1 MMTTSA
7 RNFLTRQNLFRI
19 GLLVLALVLLA
30 IEVVNMLP
38 QALALWH
45 PYDYWQY
52 TQMGRAVL
60 QGRDPLGPGRY
71 YPLPTILW
79 VFVPLS
85 LAPDWFRIIWVI
97 APFVFMLVLFRRE
110 GLWLL
115 FFVPFWMNIADG
127 MLDGWLLIPMAW
139 LLADRPV
146 LAGLG
151 AVMLLAKPQLAA
163 LTVVYMVLRWLV
175 ERDWKNLI
183 AFAGGLIVFV
193 TPAFILDSTWPLRLL
208 QVLPLRAS
216 ETISILPRLTSSV
229 WSWWSLG
236 DGGKLVSLA
245 LLIVAGVIFWRA
257 FRRKENRAASFQSL
271 NLLLIPV
278 LFASN
283 SIVLA
288 PALRN
293 RKQIVVV
300 VLISLA
306 AYLLDNI
313 AGGFGGGY
321 VLIPLAVLY
330 FQKLSGQPAINR
342 EFTP

>member
-1 MMTTSA
+1 MTESA
-7 RNFLTRQNLFRI
+7 RSFLTRQNLFRVS
-19 GLLVLALVLLA
+19 LLVLALVLLA
-30 IEVVNMLP
+30 VEVVNMLP
-38 QALALWH
+38 RALELWH

-79 VFVPLS
+79 IFVPLS
-85 LAPDWFRIIWVI
+85 LAPDWFRMIWVI
-97 APFVFMLVLFRRE
+97 VPFVFMLVLFRRE

-151 AVMLLAKPQLAA
+151 AVALLAKPQLAA

-175 ERDWKNLI
+175 ERNWKNLT
-183 AFAGGLIVFV
+183 AFAGGLTIFV
-193 TPAFILDSTWPLRLL
+193 APAFILDPTWPLRLL

-216 ETISILPRLTSSV
+216 ETLSILPRLTSSV

-236 DGGKLVSLA
+236 NWWKLVSLVF
-245 LLIVAGVIFWRA
+245 LIVAGVFFWRA
-257 FRRKENRAASFQSL
+257 VRREENHAASFQSL
-271 NLLLIPV
+271 NLLLLPV

-283 SIVLA
+283 SIVLV

-321 VLIPLAVLY
+321 VLIPLVVLY
-330 FQKLSGQPAINR
+330 FQKLSGQPV
-342 EFTP
+342 EECESTP